1 MAQLI
6 PFAYCPGRSIF
17 HMLDVRMKLFSLCLI
32 SICLVRSDLLACI
45 LYFLILNSCFYIS
58 KANPYRILW
67 RMKLFLVLLGFV
79 FISRSL
85 TTPGEELFS
94 IFTLSVTQQGLFT
107 GLLVSL
113 KFFLVMMTGLLFCT
127 TTRTSQ
133 VKSAVQWVLKPVPF
147 IPEKRVAV
155 MVSLTLAFMPV
166 ILKQAQAISD
176 AQAARCGNLEKNPVK
191 KITRLILPMLKK
203 TFLTADNMILAMES
217 RCYGEDRTDPV
228 FSPSGRE
235 PLFFLGSG
243 VMAVTL
249 FLF

>member
-1 MAQLI
+1 
-6 PFAYCPGRSIF
+6 
-17 HMLDVRMKLFSLCLI
+17 
-32 SICLVRSDLLACI
+32 
-45 LYFLILNSCFYIS
+45 
-58 KANPYRILW
+58 
-67 RMKLFLVLLGFV
+67 MKLFLVLLGFV

-85 TTPGEELFS
+85 TTSGDEIIS
-94 IFTLSVTQQGLFT
+94 IFSLVVTKQGLLT

-127 TTRTSQ
+127 TTRTSD

-166 ILKQAQAISD
+166 ILKQVRAISD

-191 KITRLILPMLKK
+191 KITRLILPILKK

-228 FSPSGRE
+228 FTPSGRE
-235 PLFFLGSG
+235 PLFFLGST
-243 VMAVTL
+243 AVAITFFYL
-249 FLF
+249 